1 MNKHS
6 QHIKIHSTKAVL
18 QQLIRSDFLKDP
30 SSKIPKIVSKR
41 GYDIEVILI
50 MIYRVN
56 LNNEPL
62 PGIKNTREMN
72 EMFISYGMI
81 IENNCNE

>member
-1 MNKHS
+1 M
-6 QHIKIHSTKAVL
+6 
-18 QQLIRSDFLKDP
+18 
-30 SSKIPKIVSKR
+30 
-41 GYDIEVILI
+41 ILI
-50 MIYRVN
+50 MIHRVN
-56 LNNEPL
+56 LNKEPL